1 MDVPAQPVTIDI
13 PVDLQRSG
21 FVLSTGAV
29 GAAIAPQAGDLSD
42 NSEQRGF
49 YSFALSPIPGTATL
63 ISAILRVYQTGT
75 TGTPYTDFTAL
86 SVDSVDLLGALDA
99 ADFGAA
105 ALSTPGTLSP
115 FDATLGVKT
124 LSVLTQ
130 VAADRAAL
138 SPVSSYRLRFLG
150 APGADNAGD
159 RGSFGLS
166 AVGLETVLR
175 VTYQP

>member
-1 MDVPAQPVTIDI
+1 MFRLPLLMPALLMPALLVAFATSAAAQTVPT
-13 PVDLQRSG
+13 G
-21 FVLSTGAV
+21 FVIDTLVSTG
-29 GAAIAPQAGDLSD
+29 
-42 NSEQRGF
+42 
-49 YSFALSPIPGTATL
+49 
-63 ISAILRVYQTGT
+63 
-75 TGTPYTDFTAL
+75 
-86 SVDSVDLLGALDA
+86 
-99 ADFGAA
+99 
-105 ALSTPGTLSP
+105 LSTPNDCCFLPDGRCLIANSAGGVTLFASGTAVSIGTVPAVESGGERGLLSIAADP
-115 FDATLGVKT
+115 AFASNGVKT